1 MDGREVSP
9 HLDHTEQLKALVLA
23 RDPGVWPIILEGV
36 REARAFDELIALSTW
51 RKRALSR
58 QVPGAPALKP
68 LRLALIGGC
77 TMTPLSAFV
86 ELLAWASGFDASLF
100 IGDFDNYID
109 EALDPGSR
117 LYAFEPEC
125 VVLLPSERRCTYTGE
140 MTDPLAVQRSAVS
153 AAAEELVRV
162 CTAIHERSGAEIIL
176 GNFIPPSTFDPGPLR
191 TRSLSSDWSFR
202 RAVNLELGL
211 LAPRFVHLC
220 DLELLATRRGLLA
233 SRDARRWFESKQP
246 CSPALL
252 PDVARE
258 VVQLI
263 DMMRTAP
270 KKVLVL
276 DLDNT
281 LWGGVIGDDGLNGIE
296 LGDTSPRGEAF
307 KAFQAYVRRLQRRGV
322 LLAVCSKND
331 ESIALEPFEKH
342 PEMLL
347 RKEDIV
353 SFKANWGPKS
363 DSMREIAEELN
374 LGLDSF
380 VFVDDN
386 PAEVEIIR
394 QFVPEVETI
403 VLGPDPSTF
412 VQRLAD
418 SRLFDVAVVT
428 ADDAVRTDQYRV
440 EASRRASA
448 SHATDMA
455 AYLGSLQMEAR
466 IREFRETD
474 VPRIA
479 QLINKSNQF
488 NLTTRRRTEAEVAS
502 LVGSPLW
509 PAFTI
514 RLSDKFGD
522 HGLIAI
528 VIGEMRETT
537 LHVDTWLMS
546 CRVLK
551 RQVEEETVNE
561 LMRLAARHGAER
573 VLGRF
578 IPTAKNAMVR
588 TLYADMGFRLAE
600 EREGYV
606 EFERTPGDFAPKST
620 HISIIER
627 AYEQS

>member
-1 MDGREVSP
+1 
-9 HLDHTEQLKALVLA
+9 
-23 RDPGVWPIILEGV
+23 
-36 REARAFDELIALSTW
+36 
-51 RKRALSR
+51 
-58 QVPGAPALKP
+58 
-68 LRLALIGGC
+68 
-77 TMTPLSAFV
+77 MTPLSELV
-86 ELLAWASGFDASLF
+86 ELLAWASGYDVSLF
-100 IGDFDNYID
+100 VGDFDNYVD
-109 EALDPGSR
+109 EALDPKSR
-117 LYAFEPEC
+117 LFAFEPEC
-125 VVLLPSERRCTYTGE
+125 VVLLPSERRCVYQGGFG
-140 MTDPLAVQRSAVS
+140 DPADVQRAAVRN
-153 AAAEELVRV
+153 AAEELVRI
-162 CTAIHERSGAEIIL
+162 CSTIHEQCGAEVIL
-176 GNFIPPSTFDPGPLR
+176 GNFIPPETFDPGPLR
-191 TRSLSSDWSFR
+191 TRSLASDWSFR

-211 LAPRFVHLC
+211 LAPSFVHVC
-220 DLELLATRRGLLA
+220 DLELLAARRGLVA

-258 VVQLI
+258 IVELVGA
-263 DMMRTAP
+263 MRRAP

-307 KAFQAYVRRLQRRGV
+307 KAFQTYVARLQRRGV

-331 ESIALEPFEKH
+331 EAIAREPFEKH
-342 PEMLL
+342 PEMVL
-347 RKEDIV
+347 RMDDIV
-353 SFKANWGPKS
+353 SFKASWGPKS
-363 DSMREIAEELN
+363 DAIRAMAEELN

-386 PAEVEIIR
+386 PAEVEIVR
-394 QFVPEVETI
+394 QFVPEVHCI

-418 SRLFDVAVVT
+418 SRHFDVTAVT
-428 ADDAVRTDQYRV
+428 SDDAARTRQYRA

-448 SHATDMA
+448 TEATDMD
-455 AYLGSLQMEAR
+455 AYLRSLEMEAR
-466 IREFRETD
+466 IREFREID

-488 NLTTRRRTEAEVAS
+488 NLTTRRRTEAEVAA
-502 LVGSPLW
+502 LVGSSRH

-528 VIGEMRETT
+528 VIGEIRETT

-561 LMRLAARHGAER
+561 MMRLAARFAAER
-573 VLGRF
+573 VVGRF
-578 IPTAKNAMVR
+578 IPTAKNAMVKG
-588 TLYADMGFRLAE
+588 LYPDMGFRLTG
-600 EREGYV
+600 ERDGEL
-606 EFERTPGDFAPKST
+606 EFESDPRAFVPKPT
-620 HISIIER
+620 RISVVER
-627 AYEQS
+627 SYEQS